1 MRLPEQSVGPER
13 MHMPEV
19 RPTRAALVA
28 VVALAAALAG
38 VVTVSVRGEAHA
50 GERLFD
56 GRHPLAGGLAHHPQP
71 LPAEALRCVNCH
83 ARSDRLEAGFAP
95 VLSAASITRAAERRG
110 GPASRYDRTAFCRV
124 LRTGIDPAWVLVSRA
139 MPRYALTDAQCA
151 ALWTY
156 LTEGDA

>member
-13 MHMPEV
+13 MHMPKV

-56 GRHPLAGGLAHHPQP
+56 GRHPLAGI
-71 LPAEALRCVNCH
+71 
-83 ARSDRLEAGFAP
+83 
-95 VLSAASITRAAERRG
+95 AA
-110 GPASRYDRTAFCRV
+110 AFGKEDQR
-124 LRTGIDPAWVLVSRA
+124 
-139 MPRYALTDAQCA
+139 
-151 ALWTY
+151 
-156 LTEGDA
+156 